1 MRRQVASNTALTAPL
16 ERPRAG
22 DIDWVKAGLRHHQST
37 LPLTSCY
44 GEKTYDYP

>member
-1 MRRQVASNTALTAPL
+1 MRRQVASNAARAAPL

-22 DIDWVKAGLRHHQST
+22 DIDRVKAGLRHPQST
-37 LPLTSCY
+37 LHLTLCY